1 VSQGQSLK
9 LLSFIEMDGFRK
21 DWSALK
27 LNSDALLELEHAIMR
42 DPEQAP
48 IIAGT
53 GGLRKLRFAPSAWK
67 RGKSG
72 AVRVCY
78 VYFVRFGTVL
88 LLMAYA
94 KNEMDNLSA
103 AGRNEMKALIA
114 EQEAEFAKKFG

>member
-1 VSQGQSLK
+1 MNQNEPLN

-21 DWSALK
+21 DWTD
-27 LNSDALLELEHAIMR
+27 LNLGSDALLELQHAIMR
-42 DPEQAP
+42 NPEQAP
-48 IIAGT
+48 VIAGT
-53 GGLRKLRFAPSAWK
+53 GGLRKLRFAPSTWK

-78 VYFVRFGTVL
+78 VYFVRFGTVV
-88 LLMAYA
+88 LMVAYA

-114 EQEAEFAKKFG
+114 EQEAEFAKKFR